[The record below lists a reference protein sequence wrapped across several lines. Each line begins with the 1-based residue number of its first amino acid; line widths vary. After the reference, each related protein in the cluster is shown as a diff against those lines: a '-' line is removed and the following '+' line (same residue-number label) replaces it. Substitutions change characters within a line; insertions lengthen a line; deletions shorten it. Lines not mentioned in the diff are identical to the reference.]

1 MRKTFK
7 RLIVSVLSMAL
18 LISALPFTALTVNAA
33 GQTSITLERGK
44 PLEYASG
51 WGWSDVEL
59 LADGKTIYC
68 VQPDLPAPPT
78 GTYRTDKGNLTE
90 IKSTDSKYN
99 MYRKALYYCY
109 GGDGFNKSN
118 DAFKTNTSKHQ
129 LKYSDNS
136 PSAFMGNLK
145 YTQYGYEML
154 EPSGNELHYLLTH
167 LVASYINYGD
177 SVYKAK
183 VNGYK
188 APAAWYEPVVELYNA
203 LKKAPNP
210 PISTKL
216 YMLNIG
222 NKYQKVLVA
231 RNSIKL
237 QLQKSSANK
246 AVTGYSL
253 AGAKYNI
260 YLDKACKDY
269 FGYIET
275 DSSGYGRYGS
285 GSVVG
290 GKNQGA
296 DVPVQTYFCKEV
308 TAPRGFELNTTV
320 YEFKK
325 TSGSADGSAI
335 YRVNATDQPLIK
347 LQLMKSSANKELTDD
362 NSCYSLAGAIY
373 NIYTDKACTNK
384 FGYIETDSNGYG
396 RYGNGSD
403 TNTDSKDK
411 NTVAYKC
418 NSGKSI
424 VLKSGVT
431 YYAKEETAPKGYDVD
446 KTIYQFKDSG
456 SLSSG
461 GVKIFRAYSLND
473 NKQPSDN
480 PINDPVGIVLQKRNA
495 VTGET
500 TGQGL
505 EGAVFQVQYYA
516 QEIDK
521 DYDVSNDDT
530 APALDTNNLKRTW
543 YISTDTD
550 GYCEISSGYL
560 SDSYTSGDFYY
571 DNLDKSIEII
581 PIGTVVIKEVEAPN
595 GYTVSDFVFY
605 RRITVEGAN
614 AAQDTNT
621 PIKIPID
628 EQPANGYVGLHK
640 MNNSRQD
647 VLGAEYGLYSDSDAT
662 VLLTSLVTDG
672 GNDVFDYKCNIN
684 RTYYIKEIK
693 APAGYS
699 LDSTVYPITPT
710 EENRTIET
718 AVIQDIY
725 EDSLKGNIKI
735 KKSSDDGILQN
746 LWFAV
751 TDNMGNQYNPIVT
764 DEKGEATVTGLPVYN
779 ADGSAIK
786 YTVKEL
792 GFKVTPGKQS
802 YGGYTWT
809 VNASDCIMYKGVYYE
824 GIANTTYSDYDYQYS
839 RYYYGDNKTAVNNA
853 NGYTK
858 TLTENSTITYE
869 FKNSVPTVEFEIT
882 KNSYDGRKNG
892 VWFKIEDQFGN
903 VYGEICTDNNGTAAL
918 TSENAY
924 RPLYSCIPI
933 PNSSVSIPVKY
944 KVTEL
949 GFKSPGDGNYYLP
962 DVYKEPYVSELMS
975 ADITQGN
982 YTFTVNAYNYPDT
995 GRININKSSD
1005 DDTIEGIC
1013 FRISAFEDDT
1023 EYSGEMYDEI
1033 MGYDSSGNTVHSV
1046 VLKTDKNGYASTDSI
1061 SINDSNG
1068 NLMDGLPVYIFG
1080 STDTEITYKIE
1091 ELGFD
1096 NGDGTYTLPKRYE
1109 KNEPIKAN
1117 LLEQRTYTYNCNN
1130 KIIPPG
1136 KLQILK
1142 TSEDNEVENIWFNI
1156 KSVNIPDI
1164 DINVG
1169 TGEDGTTSVIDN
1181 LPVYVPATGADDELV
1196 QYTVTELGFNN
1207 GDDTFTLPPKYE
1219 SQKTVTVTL
1228 DSTDEIKLVSFHN
1241 VLKTGSVTLYKQDY
1255 DGKALAGSQWALH
1268 NAKDDSLVKLAQ
1280 TGNGTYT
1287 VSGNGKVTTLAT
1299 NAQGKLYVTK
1309 LAQGDYYFVETKSP
1323 NGTAPYGRKVS
1334 FTISADSSKALAPVL
1349 IVKNDKIVMYETGGN
1364 GIASIYFIGF
1374 TMLAISIAII
1384 FFYYLKKGKSIDKP

>member
-1 MRKTFK
+1 MKKTFK

-33 GQTSITLERGK
+33 GQTSITLKHGK
-44 PLEYASG
+44 SLEYASN

-59 LADGKTIYC
+59 TADGKTIYC

-90 IKSTDSKYN
+90 IKSSDSKYN

-109 GGDGFNKSN
+109 GGDGFNIAN
-118 DAFKTNTSKHQ
+118 NAFKTNTSKHH
-129 LKYSDNS
+129 LKYSGNT

-145 YTQYGYEML
+145 YSQYGYEML
-154 EPSGNELHYLLTH
+154 EPSGSDLHYLLTH
-167 LVASYINYGD
+167 LVTSYINYGD
-177 SVYKAK
+177 SAYKSK
-183 VNGYK
+183 VNGIK
-188 APAAWYEPVVELYNA
+188 APASWYEPVVELYNA
-203 LKKAPNP
+203 LKAAPNP
-210 PISTKL
+210 PISIKL

-222 NKYQKVLVA
+222 DKYQKVLVA

-237 QLQKSSANK
+237 QLQKSSSNK

-260 YLDKACKDY
+260 YLDKTCKDY

-285 GSVVG
+285 SSVVG

-296 DVPVQTYFCKEV
+296 DVPVQAYYCKEV
-308 TAPRGFELNTTV
+308 TAPKGFELNTTV

-325 TSGSADGSAI
+325 TSSSADGSAI
-335 YRVNATDQPLIK
+335 YRVNSTDQPLIK

-362 NSCYSLAGAIY
+362 NSCYSLTDAKY
-373 NIYTDKACTNK
+373 NIYTDSNCTNYYS
-384 FGYIETDSNGYG
+384 YITTDENGYG
-396 RYGNGSD
+396 RYGTGSD
-403 TNTDSKDK
+403 TNTDAKDK
-411 NTVAYKC
+411 NTAAYNA

-424 VLKSGVT
+424 ALKSGVT
-431 YYAKEETAPKGYDVD
+431 YYAKEETAPKGYELDETV
-446 KTIYQFKDSG
+446 YQFKDSG

-461 GVKIFRAYSLND
+461 GVKIFRAYNLAD

-495 VTGET
+495 VTGKT
-500 TGQGL
+500 SGQGL

-521 DYDVSNDDT
+521 DYDVSNGDT

-543 YISTDTD
+543 YIKTLSN
-550 GYCEISSGYL
+550 GRARLSSNYL
-560 SDSYTSGDFYY
+560 AENFSSDDFYY
-571 DNLDKSIEII
+571 WEDNPDPIV
-581 PIGTVVIKEVEAPN
+581 PIGTVVIKEVKAPE
-595 GYTVSDFVFY
+595 GYTISNTVFY
-605 RRITVEGAN
+605 RRITEEGAKF
-614 AAQDTNT
+614 AQDTNT
-621 PIKIPID
+621 PIEVPID

-647 VLGAEYGLYSDSDAT
+647 VLGAEYGLYSDSGAT
-662 VLLTSLVTDG
+662 VLLSSLVTDG

-684 RTYYIKEIK
+684 KTYYIKEIN

-699 LDSTVYPITPT
+699 LDSTIYPITPT

-751 TDNMGNQYNPIVT
+751 VDDIGNEYNPVVT
-764 DEKGEATVTGLPVYN
+764 DKNGEATVTGLPVYN
-779 ADGSAIK
+779 ADGAEIK

-792 GFKVTPGKQS
+792 GFKVNPGKQS

-809 VNASDCIMYKGVYYE
+809 VKESDCVVYKGVYYE

-839 RYYYGDNKTAVNNA
+839 RYYYGDNKTAVDNA

-858 TLTENSTITYE
+858 TLLENNTVTYE
-869 FKNSVPTVEFEIT
+869 FKNSVPDVEFEIT
-882 KNSYDGRKNG
+882 KNSYDGRKSG
-892 VWFKIEDQFGN
+892 FWFKVEDQFGN
-903 VYGEICTDNNGTAAL
+903 VYGEICTDDNGTAAL

-933 PNSSVSIPVKY
+933 PNSAIAIPVKY

-949 GFKSPGDGNYYLP
+949 GFKSPGDGRYYLP
-962 DVYKEPYVSELMS
+962 DVYKEAYVSELMS
-975 ADITQGN
+975 ADIMQSN
-982 YTFTVNAYNYPDT
+982 YTFNVSAYNYPDT
-995 GRININKSSD
+995 GRININKSSE
-1005 DDTIEGIC
+1005 DDTIEDLC

-1023 EYSGEMYDEI
+1023 EYSGEMYDEV
-1033 MGYDSSGNTVHSV
+1033 MGYDSSGNAVHSIV
-1046 VLKTDKNGYASTDSI
+1046 VKTDSKGYASTDSI
-1061 SINDSNG
+1061 SLYDSNG
-1068 NLMDGLPVYIFG
+1068 SLTDGLPVYVFG
-1080 STDTEITYKIE
+1080 TTDTEITYEIE
-1091 ELGFD
+1091 ELGFE

-1117 LLEQRTYTYNCNN
+1117 LLEHRSYTYNCNN

-1142 TSEDNEVENIWFNI
+1142 TAEDNEVENLWFNI

-1169 TGEDGTTSVIDN
+1169 TGEDGATSVIEN
-1181 LPVYVPATGADDELV
+1181 LPVYVPAIGADNELV

-1219 SQKTVTVTL
+1219 SLKPVTVTL
-1228 DSTDEIKLVSFHN
+1228 DSTDEIKLVKFHN

-1268 NAKDDSLVKLAQ
+1268 NAEDDSLVKLTQ

-1287 VSGNGKVTTLAT
+1287 VSGNGKVTTLDT
-1299 NAQGKLYVTK
+1299 NAQGKLYITK

-1349 IVKNDKIVMYETGGN
+1349 TVKNDKIVMFETGGN
-1364 GIASIYFIGF
+1364 GIASIYFIGSA
-1374 TMLAISIAII
+1374 MLAASLAII
-1384 FFYYLKKGKSIDKP
+1384 FFHLKKGKSNDKP